1 MKRIME
7 KTYSKLAAIGILIFG
22 LYIAWLLLVIPYMD
36 TWQDR
41 IRGVE
46 ILQGKHI
53 RLTQMVNNKD
63 EIDRQYQVISNSR
76 GLSEIFLNN
85 KTGALAD
92 VKLQRIIKQ
101 VVGKSGGKLIQ
112 SVITT
117 GKTRSKD
124 NRLLELEGDKSVTVN
139 VLMQGSINSIYK
151 ALHQLENS
159 RPLILISNFQILHN
173 RSRYQVTRAT
183 DNTFYRA
190 RYDATA
196 FIL

>member
-1 MKRIME
+1 ME

-46 ILQGKHI
+46 IIQGKHI

-63 EIDRQYQVISNSR
+63 VIDRQYQVISNSR

-101 VVGKSGGKLIQ
+101 VVGKSGGKLILNC
-112 SVITT
+112 STALKNALV
-117 GKTRSKD
+117 S
-124 NRLLELEGDKSVTVN
+124 LLS
-139 VLMQGSINSIYK
+139 
-151 ALHQLENS
+151 
-159 RPLILISNFQILHN
+159 
-173 RSRYQVTRAT
+173 
-183 DNTFYRA
+183 
-190 RYDATA
+190 
-196 FIL
+196 

>member
-1 MKRIME
+1 ME
-7 KTYSKLAAIGILIFG
+7 KTYNKLAAIGILIFG
-22 LYIAWLLLVIPYMD
+22 FYIAWLLVVIPYMD

-46 ILQGKHI
+46 ILQAKHI
-53 RLTQMVNNKD
+53 RLSQMINNKD
-63 EIDRQYQVISNSR
+63 EIDHQYHVISNSQ
-76 GLSEIFLNN
+76 GLSEVFLNN
-85 KTGALAD
+85 RTGALAD

-117 GKTRSKD
+117 GKKRSKD
-124 NRLLELEGDKSVTVN
+124 NRPLELEGDKSVTVN